1 MAEEENIME
10 NENNRIGLVLG
21 RAYELAHSFE
31 HEYVTLEHI
40 LAVLLEEDDI
50 TELMN
55 GIQIDHAAVAVAIIA
70 VAAIVGITIFYVN
83 DRVLMS
89 KNIDSAIA
97 KGMDPISVRCSYV
110 TNTDTIC
117 VAYAASTSKK

>member
-1 MAEEENIME
+1 MTQVV
-10 NENNRIGLVLG
+10 NETKTFVIAAALV
-21 RAYELAHSFE
+21 
-31 HEYVTLEHI
+31 VI
-40 LAVLLEEDDI
+40 
-50 TELMN
+50 
-55 GIQIDHAAVAVAIIA
+55 AAVI
-70 VAAIVGITIFYVN
+70 GITIYNVN

-117 VAYAASTSKK
+117 VAYAASPKK

>member
-1 MAEEENIME
+1 M
-10 NENNRIGLVLG
+10 NE
-21 RAYELAHSFE
+21 
-31 HEYVTLEHI
+31 TT
-40 LAVLLEEDDI
+40 
-50 TELMN
+50 TEL
-55 GIQIDHAAVAVAIIA
+55 GVVKAGIIA
-70 VAAIVGITIFYVN
+70 VGLIIIAAIVGATIYNVN

-117 VAYAASTSKK
+117 VAYAASTKK

>member
-1 MAEEENIME
+1 MTQIV
-10 NENNRIGLVLG
+10 NETKTFVISIALV
-21 RAYELAHSFE
+21 
-31 HEYVTLEHI
+31 VI
-40 LAVLLEEDDI
+40 
-50 TELMN
+50 
-55 GIQIDHAAVAVAIIA
+55 
-70 VAAIVGITIFYVN
+70 AAIVGITIYNVN

-117 VAYAASTSKK
+117 VPYAASTKK